1 MKVVFVERGVVGVT
15 LYVEKATVFLIVI
28 VVIVVVVIVVI
39 TVVIVMVVREGLV
52 DDMTVTIVVVVV
64 VVVIG
69 VTDGSTLVTNF
80 HTGLVERSV
89 VAVTFGIRRVV
100 VVVDVTVGRRG
111 GRHGGT
117 TLVETGTDESEGEE
131 SNDGNQE
138 QVGDELVGK
147 HGKDFFR
154 IG

>member
-52 DDMTVTIVVVVV
+52 DDMTVTIVVV

>member
-64 VVVIG
+64 VIG

-111 GRHGGT
+111 GRRGGT